1 MAVRSFTAEELVAA
15 AGGVVAVV
23 AAFLPWVVAEVTFGP
38 ISAGGSPLGI
48 EGLGAVP
55 LALGP
60 AVVGVVFALDL
71 VEQGAVLTALAG
83 AGIALVAGYRYV
95 DLSDLTTPGTG
106 LYLTLVTGVV
116 VAAAGGAGLRD

>member
-15 AGGVVAVV
+15 AGGVV
-23 AAFLPWVVAEVTFGP
+23 
-38 ISAGGSPLGI
+38 
-48 EGLGAVP
+48 
-55 LALGP
+55 
-60 AVVGVVFALDL
+60 
-71 VEQGAVLTALAG
+71 
-83 AGIALVAGYRYV
+83 ALVAGYRYV